1 MKRQI
6 HVQAA
11 IALLALMTA
20 LPALAQNAEPAMHGK
35 ANPAA
40 VVQRSHVRFTVL
52 TPRIIRMEWSPD
64 EHFVDAPSQVF
75 IDRDQPVP
83 KFTTTTRDGTLHI
96 DTASLSLAYK
106 LGSGRFNAGNLTIHS
121 KGFKTAFDWHPGDVE
136 TGNLKGTARTLDRY
150 RGDVQLDT
158 GKQLDLGQGLLSR
171 QGWHLVDDSK
181 SFLFDDSAWRWVKKR
196 TCSDCQDLYFLG
208 YGHHYK
214 KILGDFAKVAGRE
227 PMPPRFAFG
236 YWWSRYWNYSDS
248 ELRALVKN
256 FERYGIPLDV
266 LVIDM
271 DWHRTDQLSWDPATS
286 SATRSGKP
294 SAGPATAGTTACS
307 RIRPNSWRGCTAS
320 N

>member
-64 EHFVDAPSQVF
+64 GHFVDAPSQVF

-227 PMPPRFAFG
+227 PMHVAGLGRI
-236 YWWSRYWNYSDS
+236 
-248 ELRALVKN
+248 ELGQARLDIGRGDRLVVPAHRARRRAARPESSSISADAIASAML
-256 FERYGIPLDV
+256 RLLTLCRPLHAGM
-266 LVIDM
+266 L
-271 DWHRTDQLSWDPATS
+271 LTS
-286 SATRSGKP
+286 STVGAPCMAR
-294 SAGPATAGTTACS
+294 
-307 RIRPNSWRGCTAS
+307 
-320 N
+320 